1 MKTIN
6 KLTTFCWDLLF
17 PVFCLGCNE
26 QNDASPTYLCA
37 DCFTK
42 IRPRDKW
49 ECAFCGASS
58 RFGRTCPFC
67 LATRDPA
74 QPDQQLHS
82 LDYLWPAT
90 DYRQALVRKALGAH
104 KYRFI
109 KTLSAPLSQLVVQF
123 LKTKK
128 LLPRLQQARDQLV
141 LIPVPLHRQRL
152 NWRSFNQSE
161 LLANQLGTLLN
172 LPVNNKSLFRAQARK
187 HQVDLKDHAQRAG
200 NIKGVFR
207 CLPDL
212 SLKNKSVLLFD
223 DVATSGSTLDECAR
237 LFKSRGASEVIGIT
251 IAKG

>member
-17 PVFCLGCNE
+17 PVFCLGCGE
-26 QNDASPTYLCA
+26 QNDAASTYLCA
-37 DCFTK
+37 DCFNK
-42 IRPRDKW
+42 IRLRDKW
-49 ECAFCGASS
+49 ECAFCGAPS

-67 LATRDPA
+67 LATRNPA

-90 DYRQALVRKALGAH
+90 DYRPALVRKALGTH

-123 LKTKK
+123 LKIKK

-161 LLANQLGTLLN
+161 LLAAQVGTALE
-172 LPVNNKSLFRAQARK
+172 LPVSENILIRRQRRK
-187 HQVDLKDHAQRAG
+187 TQVEVKDMAKRPGNIQGVFAINPQSDLKG
-200 NIKGVFR
+200 
-207 CLPDL
+207 
-212 SLKNKSVLLFD
+212 KSVLLFD

-237 LFKSRGASEVIGIT
+237 LLKQAGASEVIGIT